1 MMKSVILLAI
11 VFFMTGFTQAQS
23 WKDSLRVGKQYY
35 QEGNYK
41 QAYQSLL
48 EAQKLAPSEVDLSQ
62 DIGNAAYR
70 SQDYEMAEKAFRA
83 AASNNEDKN
92 TQSKHWHN
100 VGNSQ
105 MQAKNYKAAVESYKN
120 ALRKDPS
127 DEKTRYNLAEAQ
139 RRVKQQENQNQKK
152 NQDQDKNQDQNKSQD
167 QNGSDGDKENNKQS
181 DNQDQ
186 NKNNQDQSNQ
196 DQNSESGDNNS
207 DATQESE
214 GKLSDRKTD
223 RMLEDLLKKEMQTKK
238 KVRGIESG
246 KNQQP
251 VKSGKRW

>member
-120 ALRKDPS
+120 ALRSEEHTSELQSRPHLVCRLLL
-127 DEKTRYNLAEAQ
+127 EK
-139 RRVKQQENQNQKK
+139 KKKIKKK
-152 NQDQDKNQDQNKSQD
+152 N
-167 QNGSDGDKENNKQS
+167 
-181 DNQDQ
+181 
-186 NKNNQDQSNQ
+186 
-196 DQNSESGDNNS
+196 
-207 DATQESE
+207 
-214 GKLSDRKTD
+214 
-223 RMLEDLLKKEMQTKK
+223 TKK
-238 KVRGIESG
+238 IKT
-246 KNQQP
+246 K
-251 VKSGKRW
+251 